1 VTDEPAWVQRL
12 RDGTFPPIRWL
23 LVPMAAM
30 TVVGAVLLWAEA
42 SHLSWAVDLWE
53 HTRRVGIVVLVP
65 PAMVIAGPA
74 VSIAAWLVGRRDRR
88 VVSRIR
94 AAGGP
99 VDVYLPVG
107 QPSVREPD
115 ELPDPAPTLWTVDA
129 AGLQGWTA
137 RAAHPV
143 HDLPWT
149 RIRRIAVATRKA
161 RGGDEDYGIWIDTD
175 RGHVVLAPR
184 TALGRPGTA
193 GSRALRVL
201 VRVLRSSRSRHEQE
215 QEPA

>member
-1 VTDEPAWVQRL
+1 MEDEPGWVQRL

-23 LVPMAAM
+23 LVPMSAM

-42 SHLSWAVDLWE
+42 SHLPWAVDLWE

-94 AAGGP
+94 AAGGQ

-107 QPSVREPD
+107 QPTIREPD
-115 ELPDPAPTLWTVDA
+115 ELPDPAPT
-129 AGLQGWTA
+129 
-137 RAAHPV
+137 
-143 HDLPWT
+143 
-149 RIRRIAVATRKA
+149 
-161 RGGDEDYGIWIDTD
+161 
-175 RGHVVLAPR
+175 R

-193 GSRALRVL
+193 GSGPLRVL
-201 VRVLRSSRSRHEQE
+201 VRVLRSSRSRHGDGHDRISG
-215 QEPA
+215 